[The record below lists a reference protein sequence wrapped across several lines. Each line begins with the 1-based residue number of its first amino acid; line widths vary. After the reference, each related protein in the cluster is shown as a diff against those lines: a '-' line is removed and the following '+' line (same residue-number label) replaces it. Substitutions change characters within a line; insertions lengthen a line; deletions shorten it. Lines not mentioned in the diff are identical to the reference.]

1 MKKALAMLLTLMM
14 LLSLIPGLAAADDPV
29 TVTAM
34 WNAARPQNEF
44 TEETRKYIEDTL
56 GVNIELT
63 QVSENRTGAGTGCI
77 QRRRSGSDLDGLRH
91 VCILCQGRSF
101 L

>member
-1 MKKALAMLLTLMM
+1 MKKTLAILLSLMM
-14 LLSLIPGLAAADDPV
+14 LSSLIPGLAAAEPV

-56 GVNIELT
+56 GVNIDLT
-63 QVSENRTGAGTGCI
+63 QVTE
-77 QRRRSGSDLDGLRH
+77 D
-91 VCILCQGRSF
+91 F
-101 L
+101 E